1 MVGRV
6 RVEAPLD
13 DARRERQGAPAGT
26 RLDGLEIE
34 PVELARAY
42 ERAELGRDL
51 RLEGAAEPP
60 LSPPSAPAG
69 PSSASAQRSQA
80 PQ

>member
-1 MVGRV
+1 MVGGV

-34 PVELARAY
+34 PLDRPRPY
-42 ERAELGRDL
+42 ERPELGGEL
-51 RLEGAAEPP
+51 RLEGLPEPS
-60 LSPPSAPAG
+60 L
-69 PSSASAQRSQA
+69 
-80 PQ
+80 